1 MFLFRRKM
9 AGKNIKLQNYT
20 EQRNSKIKLNWT

>member
-9 AGKNIKLQNYT
+9 AGKNIKVQSYT
-20 EQRNSKIKLNWT
+20 EQSNSKIKLNWT